1 MRLPETSIRTKARA
15 SALVLAMLPTIA
27 SANIVVVRST
37 GPSARTYP
45 AGQSVAE
52 TGQISLRTGDRVVL
66 LGPGGTRTLSGPG
79 TFPAAPGTVSAA
91 SRQQMARR
99 YAAAMARANQQ
110 SALGGNRRVLHVPAD
125 VVAEMANLPDAPG
138 LWTYALGTR
147 GNFCVPD
154 VRDFILARP
163 AGAPAASITMVRII
177 SPGVRHQMP
186 IAAGT
191 NILRWNGFTP
201 VDGDNL
207 LVLGASTLP
216 YRLRIVQIGT
226 PPEDPQALTA
236 LLATRGCTEQLDRL
250 SAALPPES

>member
-1 MRLPETSIRTKARA
+1 MLLPALMLST
-15 SALVLAMLPTIA
+15 LVLAALPSA
-27 SANIVVVRST
+27 AFANIVIVRST

-45 AGQSVAE
+45 AGQQVAD
-52 TGQISLRTGDRVVL
+52 TGRIALRTGDRVVL

-79 TFPAAPGTVSAA
+79 NFPAAPGTVSAA

-110 SALGGNRRVLHVPAD
+110 SALGGNRRVLPPPAD
-125 VVAEMANLPDAPG
+125 VIAEMANLPDAPG

-147 GNFCVPD
+147 GTFCVPD

-163 AGAPAASITMVRII
+163 AGAPAQSLTMVRII

-186 IAAGT
+186 LAVGTTIA
-191 NILRWNGFTP
+191 RWNGFTP

-216 YRLRIVQIGT
+216 YRLRIIQIGT
-226 PPEDPQALTA
+226 PPDDPQALTA
-236 LLATRGCTEQLDRL
+236 LLAARGCTDQLDRL
-250 SAALPPES
+250 GAAMPAEG